1 MDAFVY
7 LRVAPGKIE
16 DVVIALRGRH
26 GIRHTVAVVGPWDV
40 MVAVEAADFGSIART
55 VLRHIQATEGVQHTY
70 TAPVLPL
77 STLGIYAGGPGMP
90 PMPMH
95 RPGHA
100 CYVHITAA
108 AEAGSVAGIV
118 QALGAMDEVA
128 GVAVVAGEHDVIAE
142 IPLTWEESAP
152 VILDKI
158 HTIPG
163 VSATTTLVAVP
174 EFGEDSDGDA
184 DPFGT
189 WS

>member
-26 GIRHTVAVVGPWDV
+26 GIRHAVAVVGPWDV

-77 STLGIYAGGPGMP
+77 SSLGIYAGGPGMP

-100 CYVHITAA
+100 CYVHIRAA

-118 QALGAMDEVA
+118 QALGGELREGRGAVDQHHGGRVERA
-128 GVAVVAGEHDVIAE
+128 GVRGLLRAWMTVRRVPH
-142 IPLTWEESAP
+142 PLHH
-152 VILDKI
+152 LR
-158 HTIPG
+158 
-163 VSATTTLVAVP
+163 
-174 EFGEDSDGDA
+174 
-184 DPFGT
+184 
-189 WS
+189 